1 MSKGV
6 EQMEAD
12 VVVMGS
18 GAAGMA
24 AANAAAEGR
33 ARVVIVE
40 KLRHHGGTSNFSQG
54 LFAVGSAMQRQRYVG
69 LTPDEAFKTA
79 MEYSHWRANPRLVR
93 AVIDRSA
100 DTISWLQKQGVE
112 FVEPVTMFYDAPRTW
127 HILKGAPR
135 AGGRGSAMIKVLLA
149 RAKERGAQLLLATRV
164 TRISVHKLT

>member
-24 AANAAAEGR
+24 AANAAGEGR

-100 DTISWLQKQGVE
+100 DTISWLQKTGGRVCRARDHVLRRPPYLAHSEGRAKSGWQGIGN
-112 FVEPVTMFYDAPRTW
+112 DQ
-127 HILKGAPR
+127 GAPR
-135 AGGRGSAMIKVLLA
+135 QGEGKGCTASPCHPGDADICS
-149 RAKERGAQLLLATRV
+149 
-164 TRISVHKLT
+164 